1 MCLCCKCRF
10 HSKCDEY
17 KNKKFSFYYLTYR
30 ISWEIFGIFITG
42 FIVSSVSVV
51 DFDFLTGVEL
61 DREFLVPIIFF
72 FSSDITGG
80 FLIVDIIFFDF
91 FILLLFKMISLS
103 DVSDSDVLADGLII
117 IVFRR
122 ELFDWFFVD
131 DKLCFESIDNLL
143 RA

>member
-91 FILLLFKMISLS
+91 LILLLFKMISLS

-122 ELFDWFFVD
+122 ELFD
-131 DKLCFESIDNLL
+131 
-143 RA
+143 

>member
-1 MCLCCKCRF
+1 
-10 HSKCDEY
+10 
-17 KNKKFSFYYLTYR
+17 LTYR

-91 FILLLFKMISLS
+91 LILLLFKMISLS

-122 ELFDWFFVD
+122 ELFD
-131 DKLCFESIDNLL
+131 
-143 RA
+143 

>member
-122 ELFDWFFVD
+122 ELFD
-131 DKLCFESIDNLL
+131 
-143 RA
+143 